1 MTGCCRVWVQ
11 VGAALLLLLL
21 LLTCVWVNCR
31 RDSPGVAAGLAHV
44 ALWNSAYLLS
54 DDMARLIQARA
65 QRRTPV
71 FSKL

>member
-1 MTGCCRVWVQ
+1 MLTDHLLVCC
-11 VGAALLLLLL
+11 
-21 LLTCVWVNCR
+21 C

-65 QRRTPV
+65 QRRAPV

>member
-1 MTGCCRVWVQ
+1 MTRRVLVLMLLTDH
-11 VGAALLLLLL
+11 LLLVCVG
-21 LLTCVWVNCR
+21 LTC
-31 RDSPGVAAGLAHV
+31 RDSPGGVAAGLAHV